1 MCSQYVRVFE
11 CVIDVNR
18 PQSAS
23 AIVAPSYIVSRLK
36 ASWHVRNPHK
46 KLQKS
51 LEHQTTVFF
60 SFHASFTFILGFYGG
75 VFGDFFGVFGYKH
88 WQVWQAR
95 RLSTCCTLT
104 NETGD
109 CARWWHTLT
118 LTLTHTWA
126 QQKLTANKTRWI
138 DFQVKV
144 MLGSYNA
151 PLPSVAPSYLPKNSA
166 QIARCVCKLNVPKF
180 VTHLQK
186 KKRKKVSGRVS
197 KKFVQLAKEMNK
209 A

>member
-1 MCSQYVRVFE
+1 MCSQCVRVFE

-23 AIVAPSYIVSRLK
+23 EIVAPSDIVSRLK

-60 SFHASFTFILGFYGG
+60 FSFHASFTFIFGFYGR

-109 CARWWHTLT
+109 CARWWHT
-118 LTLTHTWA
+118 HTWA

-144 MLGSYNA
+144 MLGFYNA

-166 QIARCVCKLNVPKF
+166 QIARCVCANWMCQNLLL
-180 VTHLQK
+180 TC
-186 KKRKKVSGRVS
+186 KRKRERKWVGEW
-197 KKFVQLAKEMNK
+197 AKSLYS
-209 A
+209 

>member
-1 MCSQYVRVFE
+1 MCSQCVRVFE

-23 AIVAPSYIVSRLK
+23 AIVAPRISYRGWRQADMCATLIRSCKSRWNIK
-36 ASWHVRNPHK
+36 
-46 KLQKS
+46 QKFF
-51 LEHQTTVFF
+51 FF

-75 VFGDFFGVFGYKH
+75 FFGDFFGVFGYKH

-118 LTLTHTWA
+118 ITHTH
-126 QQKLTANKTRWI
+126 
-138 DFQVKV
+138 
-144 MLGSYNA
+144 
-151 PLPSVAPSYLPKNSA
+151 
-166 QIARCVCKLNVPKF
+166 
-180 VTHLQK
+180 THL
-186 KKRKKVSGRVS
+186 SSTETHS
-197 KKFVQLAKEMNK
+197 KQNTLNRFSSQGYARLL
-209 A
+209 